1 MKTNMKTKESYMTKN
16 ISEATAVTHAGVF
29 HADEVFATVIL
40 DRALGGVKVLR
51 TFRVPEDL
59 PEDVIVYDIGHGK
72 FDHHQKG
79 GNGVRE
85 NGVPYSSC
93 GLIWKEYGHKVVEEA
108 ETPNP
113 ELVWSLI
120 DRDLIQG
127 IDALDNGVM
136 PKADYPAQALS
147 ISGIISQCNPNWD
160 EEDLNADEAF
170 EYACELADTVFTN
183 ILVNAISKANAQ
195 TLVDEAI
202 EKSENGIMNLERFVP
217 WQEFLFASELP
228 KSEEILFVV
237 FPSNRGGINCQCV
250 PDSLGGFGQR
260 KPLPEEWRGLPAE
273 KLREVTGVES
283 AIFCHPAGFMC
294 SAGTREDAIKM
305 AELAMMR

>member
-1 MKTNMKTKESYMTKN
+1 MLKTTKRMEQAN
-16 ISEATAVTHAGVF
+16 VVTHAGVF
-29 HADEVFATVIL
+29 HADEVMATVIL
-40 DRALGGVKVLR
+40 DRALEGVEVLR
-51 TFRVPEDL
+51 TFRVPENL
-59 PEDVIVYDIGHGK
+59 PEDVIVYDIGGGK
-72 FDHHQKG
+72 YDHHQKG

-93 GLIWKEYGHKVVEEA
+93 GLIWKEFGHKVVEKT

-127 IDALDNGVM
+127 IDALDNGAM
-136 PKADYPAQALS
+136 PKTDYPAQALT
-147 ISGIISQCNPNWD
+147 ITGIISQCNPNWD
-160 EEDLNADEAF
+160 EDLDADEAF
-170 EYACELADTVFTN
+170 EKACELADTVFEN
-183 ILVNAISKANAQ
+183 ILTNAVSKANAQ
-195 TLVDEAI
+195 QLVDEAI

-237 FPSNRGGINCQCV
+237 FPSNRGGFNCQCV
-250 PDSLGGFGQR
+250 PDTLGGFGQR

-273 KLREVTGVES
+273 ALQQVTGIDT

>member
-1 MKTNMKTKESYMTKN
+1 MLKTTKRMEQAN
-16 ISEATAVTHAGVF
+16 VVTHAGVF
-29 HADEVFATVIL
+29 HADEVMATVIL
-40 DRALGGVKVLR
+40 DRALEGVEVLR
-51 TFRVPEDL
+51 TFRVPENL
-59 PEDVIVYDIGHGK
+59 PEDVIVYDIGGGK
-72 FDHHQKG
+72 YDHHQKG

-93 GLIWKEYGHKVVEEA
+93 GLIWKEFGHKVVEKT

-127 IDALDNGVM
+127 IDALDNGAM
-136 PKADYPAQALS
+136 PKTDYPAQALT
-147 ISGIISQCNPNWD
+147 ITGIISQCNPNWD
-160 EEDLNADEAF
+160 EDLDADEAF
-170 EYACELADTVFTN
+170 EKACELADTVFEN
-183 ILVNAISKANAQ
+183 ILTNAVSKANAQ
-195 TLVDEAI
+195 QLVDEAI

-237 FPSNRGGINCQCV
+237 FPSNRGGFNCQCV
-250 PDSLGGFGQR
+250 PDTLGGFGQR

-273 KLREVTGVES
+273 ELQQVTGVET

-294 SAGTREDAIKM
+294 SAETREDAIRM

>member
-1 MKTNMKTKESYMTKN
+1 MLKTTKRMEQAN
-16 ISEATAVTHAGVF
+16 VVTHAGVF
-29 HADEVFATVIL
+29 HADEVMATVIL
-40 DRALGGVKVLR
+40 DRALEGVEVLR
-51 TFRVPEDL
+51 TFRVPENL
-59 PEDVIVYDIGHGK
+59 PEDVIVYDIGGGK
-72 FDHHQKG
+72 YDHHQKG

-93 GLIWKEYGHKVVEEA
+93 GLIWKEFGHKVVEKT

-127 IDALDNGVM
+127 IDALDNGAM
-136 PKADYPAQALS
+136 PKTDYPAQALT
-147 ISGIISQCNPNWD
+147 ITGIISQCNPNWD
-160 EEDLNADEAF
+160 EDLDADEAF
-170 EYACELADTVFTN
+170 EKACELADTVFEN
-183 ILVNAISKANAQ
+183 ILTNAVSKANAQ
-195 TLVDEAI
+195 QLVDEAI
-202 EKSENGIMNLERFVP
+202 EKSEDGIMNLERFVP

-237 FPSNRGGINCQCV
+237 FPSNRGGFNCQCV

-260 KPLPEEWRGLPAE
+260 KPLPQEWRGLPAAE
-273 KLREVTGVES
+273 LQQMTGVET

-294 SAGTREDAIKM
+294 SAETREDAIRM
-305 AELAMMR
+305 AELAMIR

>member
-1 MKTNMKTKESYMTKN
+1 MRTNMKESYTTTN
-16 ISEATAVTHAGVF
+16 INEANAVTHSGVF
-29 HADEVFATVIL
+29 HADDVMATVIL
-40 DRALGGVKVLR
+40 DRAFEGIKVLR

-93 GLIWKEYGHKVVEEA
+93 GLIWKKFGHKVVEEA

-127 IDALDNGVM
+127 IDAADNGQM
-136 PKADYPAQALS
+136 PQADYPVQEL
-147 ISGIISQCNPNWD
+147 GIYKMISQFNPNWN
-160 EEDLNADEAF
+160 EEISANDAF
-170 EYACELADTVFTN
+170 EMACEFADSIFE
-183 ILVNAISKANAQ
+183 NAIANAIARAEAYEA
-195 TLVDEAI
+195 VEEAI
-202 EKSENGIMNLERFVP
+202 EKSQNGVMVFEEGYVPFEDLAISSENKKAPEVC
-217 WQEFLFASELP
+217 FAVYPTLRQDWAC
-228 KSEEILFVV
+228 KA
-237 FPSNRGGINCQCV
+237 V
-250 PDSLGGFGQR
+250 PDVKGGKGQR

>member
-1 MKTNMKTKESYMTKN
+1 MLKTTKRMEQAN
-16 ISEATAVTHAGVF
+16 VVTHAGVF
-29 HADEVFATVIL
+29 HADEVMATVIL
-40 DRALGGVKVLR
+40 DRALEGVEVLR
-51 TFRVPEDL
+51 TFRVPENL
-59 PEDVIVYDIGHGK
+59 PEDVIVYDIGGGK
-72 FDHHQKG
+72 YDHHQKG

-93 GLIWKEYGHKVVEEA
+93 GLIWKEFGHKVVEEA

-127 IDALDNGVM
+127 IDALDNGAM
-136 PKADYPAQALS
+136 PKAEYPAQALT
-147 ISGIISQCNPNWD
+147 ITGIISQCNPNWD
-160 EEDLNADEAF
+160 EDLDADEAF
-170 EYACELADTVFTN
+170 EKACELADTVFEN
-183 ILVNAISKANAQ
+183 ILTNAVSKANAQ
-195 TLVDEAI
+195 QLVDEAI

-237 FPSNRGGINCQCV
+237 FPSNRGGFNCQCV

-260 KPLPEEWRGLPAE
+260 KPLPQEWRGLPAAE
-273 KLREVTGVES
+273 LQQVTGVET

-294 SAGTREDAIKM
+294 SAETREDAIRM
-305 AELAMMR
+305 AELAMRS